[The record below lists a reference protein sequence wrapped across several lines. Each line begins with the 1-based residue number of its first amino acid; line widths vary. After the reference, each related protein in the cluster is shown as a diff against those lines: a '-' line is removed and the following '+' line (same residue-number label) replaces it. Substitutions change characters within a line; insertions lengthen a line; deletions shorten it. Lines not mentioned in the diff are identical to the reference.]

1 MRTTFKNL
9 VVFSLVSSTFFSCG
23 SDGSE
28 DGAKGTP
35 ALAEKSHFTVAA
47 ISTLEKNLRGDSTSC
62 NENYDLYFDFSATMK
77 RAVNDQNIK
86 DLITNAF
93 DGLGTSDKIYSIGEN
108 KDLKEITG
116 DKATKQNSVL
126 GPANYTQMMTYMTPN
141 INNIAANLDRPAI
154 IFSDFSVDE
163 GRPTTDADGVT
174 SSFVRGSEYANQI
187 KSWFMNGGSVKV
199 YGKMIAEGGSP
210 MPVYAIAFLPAGF
223 NEKHRMS
230 RILGDLERL
239 LSKDMYF
246 DLHTRFGKVEASPEE
261 VKDARKLAVNGS
273 CQSLENG
280 YGEIMKFNA
289 DKLMGV
295 ASDKALREVVEGN
308 FVSGINF
315 SPDST
320 SFLMVSGFS
329 GESQIVVP
337 ASKEALSKETS
348 VSNPFFKELT
358 FTDNS
363 IKFGYDFNKAKQA
376 NLYQKDQLLRYRISV
391 SGVQKSIRFDS
402 DKATK
407 TLQYK
412 LKSGGKMIM
421 NNCLFKSIEK
431 AMQDCANEYKPAEAA
446 YSVYFFIKKK

>member
-1 MRTTFKNL
+1 MKSTLKNL
-9 VVFSLVSSTFFSCG
+9 FGLALLSTVIISCG
-23 SDGSE
+23 SDGTE
-28 DGAKGTP
+28 EGAKGTP
-35 ALAEKSHFTVAA
+35 PLAEKAHFTVPAL
-47 ISTLEKNLRGDSTSC
+47 TELEKNLRGDSTSC

-93 DGLGTSDKIYSIGEN
+93 DGIGSADRIYSIGEN

-126 GPANYTQMMTYMTPN
+126 GPANYTQLMTYMTPN
-141 INNIAANLDRPAI
+141 INNIAANLNRPALM
-154 IFSDFSVDE
+154 FSDFSVDE

-199 YGKMIAEGGSP
+199 YGKMIAEGGAP
-210 MPVYAIAFLPAGF
+210 MPVYVIAFLPAGF
-223 NEKHRMS
+223 GEKHRLN
-230 RILGDLERL
+230 RVLGDLDQK
-239 LSKDMYF
+239 LSKDICF
-246 DLHTRFGKVEASPEE
+246 DLHTLFGKVEASPEDF
-261 VKDARKLAVNGS
+261 KDARKLAVNNS
-273 CQSLENG
+273 CQLLENS

-289 DKLMGV
+289 DKLMGIV
-295 ASDKALREVVEGN
+295 GDKAVREGTADN
-308 FVSGINF
+308 FVSGIKF
-315 SPDST
+315 VGDST

-329 GESQIVVP
+329 GECQNVVP
-337 ASKEALSKETS
+337 ASKEALSKETTT
-348 VSNPFFKELT
+348 SNPFFKDLT
-358 FTDNS
+358 FADNA
-363 IKFGYDFNKAKQA
+363 IKFGFDFNKAKQA

-402 DKATK
+402 DKASK